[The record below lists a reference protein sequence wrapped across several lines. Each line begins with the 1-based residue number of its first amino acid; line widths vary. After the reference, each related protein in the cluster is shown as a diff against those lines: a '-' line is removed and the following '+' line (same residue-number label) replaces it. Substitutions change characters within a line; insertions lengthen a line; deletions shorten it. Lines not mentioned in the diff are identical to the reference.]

1 MFQFLLGIVG
11 MISNILKNV
20 PFVGPVYEHWLNVL
34 IEGATLTNITK
45 AIVLLGV
52 SIGLVVGTSLL
63 ILTKGGIWE
72 IFVLFF
78 KQIFI
83 PAIFPGSMPKVD
95 TAEAMEAW
103 SSSWDRFFSRI
114 KNILKGF
121 GVVYLVGGVLAFI
134 LYIIIALPDLI
145 SALIKFIV
153 KEAVPLILESLT
165 SLFLSEN
172 GPFGFLVCAFNPD
185 GCADKEEAITKMC
198 ESELEKEDINPGPVK
213 LRFGY
218 CQMDKLANNNSYSE
232 EGARKCED
240 HEDDDDDEKE
250 LKNNLSTF
258 TQCMK
263 RVDAKDS
270 DEFSKIMSGE
280 TSAFGAI
287 DEATGFNSTEIMGN
301 ILGKP
306 EDVSNAVNDEGF
318 TNWV

>member
-1 MFQFLLGIVG
+1 MQILFVIVG
-11 MISNILKNV
+11 MVSNILKNV

-34 IEGATLTNITK
+34 MEGATLTNITK

-52 SIGLVVGTSLL
+52 SIGLVVGISLL
-63 ILTKGGIWE
+63 ILTKGGVWE
-72 IFVLFF
+72 IFVLFI
-78 KQIFI
+78 KQMFI

-95 TAEAMEAW
+95 TVEALEAW

-114 KNILKGF
+114 KKILMGF
-121 GVVYLVGGVLAFI
+121 GVLYLVGGFLAFI

-185 GCADKEEAITKMC
+185 GCPDKEEAVKKQCM
-198 ESELEKEDINPGPVK
+198 SELEKEDINPVPVK
-213 LRFGY
+213 ERWSI
-218 CQMDKLANNNSYSE
+218 CQTDKLANNNSYSE

-240 HEDDDDDEKE
+240 HDDDDDDEKE

-301 ILGKP
+301 VLGKP
-306 EDVSNAVNDEGF
+306 EDVSNAANDEGF